1 MKLEMSIVQN
11 EEKRILELIP
21 QATKVDIVSAW
32 VTPTASFKELVRRA
46 KEQVQDNIFFQL
58 VVGTSS
64 GGTDPRVFSI
74 LKNLLGAS
82 CKVPSQDLRKTGI
95 FHPKLYIFHGVEGE
109 DIVLVGSMNFTNA
122 GLHKNKE
129 LLIELRGDVSEL
141 KKWFKDIW
149 SNSGLITEE
158 ELEQCQK
165 AWDNRINKNGDPGE
179 QPADEG
185 STLVMKKNIFSS
197 WRKYKKALEDR
208 AAILAPRMSDQE
220 EESVLGVND
229 IWTNVICAAQEVLES
244 RHWDQES
251 GRILAGNMDPYKPLG
266 TMGGNGEF
274 CGVMVN
280 SRDPAQRDAIRKI
293 LRKFKNRKVS
303 HLTAEKRAEVVC
315 SYLSKLLQLDSVGI
329 SAATRLLTLTR
340 PDLAFSYN
348 GSSSKNLHILGG
360 IPTDSRTELNY
371 KKLLEEFYSTEW
383 YRSKEPKYP
392 KRDNLIWKCRMALI
406 DLLVYEHNN
415 VTSDI

>member
-21 QATKVDIVSAW
+21 QSKKVDIVSAW
-32 VTPTASFKELVRRA
+32 VTPTASFKELVKRA
-46 KEQVQDNIFFQL
+46 KEQDQDGIFFQL
-58 VVGTSS
+58 LVGTSS
-64 GGTDPRVFSI
+64 GGTDPRVFSV
-74 LKNLLGAS
+74 LKNLPGAC
-82 CKVPSQDLRKTGI
+82 CKVPSQNLRKTGI
-95 FHPKLYIFHGVEGE
+95 FHPKLYVFHGVKSG
-109 DIVLVGSMNFTNA
+109 DVVLVGSMNFTNS

-141 KKWFKDIW
+141 KKWFNEIW
-149 SNSGLITEE
+149 SNSGPISEE
-158 ELEQCQK
+158 ELRLCQK
-165 AWDNRINKNGDPGE
+165 AWDSRINKNGDPGE
-179 QPADEG
+179 QPVDEG
-185 STLVMKKNIFSS
+185 STLVMKKNIFAS

-208 AAILAPRMSDQE
+208 AAVLTPRMSGQE
-220 EESVLGVND
+220 EKVVLGDND
-229 IWTNVICAAQEVLES
+229 IWTCVIRAAQEVLES

-251 GRILAGNMDPYKPLG
+251 GRVLAGNMKPYKPLG
-266 TMGGNGEF
+266 TMGGNGDF

-315 SYLSKLLQLDSVGI
+315 SYLSKLLKLNSVGI

-360 IPTDSRTELNY
+360 IPTESRTEANY
-371 KKLLEEFYSTEW
+371 RKLLEEFYSTDW

-392 KRDNLIWKCRMALI
+392 KRDNSIWKCRMALI

-415 VTSDI
+415 GSTDN